1 MGSPSHISSLGKPE
15 HCFITKTTKTR
26 SSRRSSFAIA
36 ISRECHS
43 GASQCHEGLS
53 YEPWEQADGRVR
65 RKNARRRRNPRQ
77 LTELPHAAD
86 KSPEGIFP
94 ACRPGFWATGL
105 RGGAAVTSSA
115 VAGEFRDIHSPL
127 LINRRAT
134 CAPMG
139 LHRADTCPPT
149 GATHRD
155 GSQRL
160 RHRRETR
167 RRARRLPRGDRT
179 TA

>member
-1 MGSPSHISSLGKPE
+1 MCSHISSLGKPE

-53 YEPWEQADGRVR
+53 YEPWEQADGRDR
-65 RKNARRRRNPRQ
+65 RKNPWRRRNPRQ

-94 ACRPGFWATGL
+94 ACRPGFSATGPRGAPAQRRVPRLLTRRFNMKL
-105 RGGAAVTSSA
+105 RYNAVVMGGVLLSARLLLAAVFA
-115 VAGEFRDIHSPL
+115 VAGVTKLAD
-127 LINRRAT
+127 RAGT
-134 CAPMG
+134 AESIVNFGVPS
-139 LHRADTCPPT
+139 LFPP
-149 GATHRD
+149 
-155 GSQRL
+155 
-160 RHRRETR
+160 
-167 RRARRLPRGDRT
+167 
-179 TA
+179 